1 MRVHFIGIGGI
12 GMSAVAYV
20 LQKLGH
26 KISGSDL
33 KDSNLIRRLAAGGAE
48 ISIGHKASNVKR
60 GMDFVVYSPCIKSH
74 NPEILKASSLNI
86 PIVHRQ
92 KIISRLMHGKK
103 GIAITGAHGKGTT
116 TAFIGKILLEAG
128 LDPTILVGA
137 EVTDF
142 DGNARLGKGDFF
154 VLEADESDGSFAEL
168 ESYYAVITNIDKE
181 HLEYYKN
188 IDNIIKTNRTFINNI
203 RRDGLLFCLEGD
215 EFIPAVLLDYEEEYK
230 TFGFSPEAD
239 FSATNIRTEAL
250 TTTFDCVCDGKKLD
264 AFQLN
269 MPGEHN
275 VLNALAA
282 ISIALKIGIDPAVI
296 KKALADYKGALRRF
310 EVKGECRNVM
320 IIEDYAHHPTEIE
333 RTLQVCRDWNRG
345 RIISVFQPH
354 RFSRT
359 KLLADDFARVF
370 RLTDELI
377 LTDVYSAGE
386 TPMEGVSSKLILD
399 GLKKSGK
406 EKVCLLSKESIVEY
420 LRPRLK
426 KDDIILVLG
435 AGDIGEISSD
445 LLEMLRTD
453 Q

>member
-1 MRVHFIGIGGI
+1 MRAHFIGIGGI

-33 KDSNLIRRLAAGGAE
+33 KNSNLIRRLEAGGAE
-48 ISIGHKASNVKR
+48 ISIGHEASNVKK

-74 NPEILKASSLNI
+74 NPEILKASSLDI

-92 KIISRLMHGKK
+92 KIISKLMHGKK

-116 TAFIGKILLEAG
+116 TALIGKILLEAG

-137 EVTDF
+137 EVADF
-142 DGNARLGKGDFF
+142 NGNARLGKGDFF
-154 VLEADESDGSFAEL
+154 VVEADESDGSFAEL

-181 HLEYYKN
+181 HLEYYKS

-203 RRDGLLFCLEGD
+203 KRDGLLFCLEGD
-215 EFIPAVLLDYEEEYK
+215 EFIPAVLAGYKGEYK
-230 TFGFSPEAD
+230 TFGFSPEANLL
-239 FSATNIRTEAL
+239 ATNIRTEGL
-250 TTTFDCVCDGKKLD
+250 TAAFDCVCDGKTLD
-264 AFQLN
+264 TFQLN
-269 MPGEHN
+269 LPGEHN

-282 ISIALKIGIDPAVI
+282 VSIALKIGIEPAVI
-296 KKALADYKGALRRF
+296 KRALAGYKGALRRF
-310 EVKGECRNVM
+310 EVKGECRNVLV
-320 IIEDYAHHPTEIE
+320 IEDYAHHPTEIE
-333 RTLQVCRDWNRG
+333 RTLQVCRGWNRG

-399 GLKKSGK
+399 GLKKCGK
-406 EKVCLLSKESIVEY
+406 ENVCLLSKESIVEY

-435 AGDIGEISSD
+435 AGDIGEISSE
-445 LLEMLRTD
+445 LLEMLRTG